1 MTRRASTRDKT
12 EAKPV
17 DAIVVGGGPA
27 GLLAALLLAQA
38 GAETVLVAPP
48 APEDHRTTGL
58 LAGSVAILDKAGLW
72 SGLRPL
78 AAPLRAIRLIDD
90 GGRRIRGP
98 EVLFRAAEIGLDA
111 FGRNI
116 ANRDL
121 VPALARAVAETP
133 GLRRIEEAAAS
144 IRIDGT
150 GATVRT
156 AGGASLR
163 GRLVVGADGRA
174 SPVRTAAGIGLRR
187 WSYDQSALVAVLRHE
202 RGHDDISTEI
212 HTEAGPFTLVP
223 MGDPL
228 SPKGDRRSSL
238 VWVARPAEA
247 AALAALDDAAL
258 ARAIGRRAGPIL
270 GAVALDG
277 PRQVF
282 PLSGQAA
289 RRLAV
294 PRAALVGEAA
304 HVVPPIGAQGLNLG
318 FRDAAALAGVVA
330 WALKTGADPGAAAVM
345 ARYEAKR
352 RGDVASRTAG
362 VDLLNRSLLTD
373 AAPALALRA
382 LALQAVKRIA
392 PLRRLLMREG
402 IAPGGA

>member
-1 MTRRASTRDKT
+1 MTRRASPRDKT
-12 EAKPV
+12 EAKPADV
-17 DAIVVGGGPA
+17 IVVGGGPA
-27 GLLAALLLAQA
+27 GLLAALLLAEA

-72 SGLRPL
+72 SGLCAK

-111 FGRNI
+111 FGHNI

-133 GLRRIEEAAAS
+133 GLRRVEEPAAS

-163 GRLVVGADGRA
+163 GRLVVGADGRG

-187 WSYDQSALVAVLRHE
+187 WGYDQSALVAVLRHE

-223 MGDPL
+223 L
-228 SPKGDRRSSL
+228 GDRRSSL

-247 AALAALDDAAL
+247 AALAALDDDAL
-258 ARAIGRRAGPIL
+258 AQAIGRRAGPIL
-270 GAVALDG
+270 GAVTLDG

-289 RRLAV
+289 RRLAA

-330 WALKTGADPGAAAVM
+330 WALKAGMDPGAAAVM

>member
-1 MTRRASTRDKT
+1 MTRSLEDRD
-12 EAKPV
+12 ADV
-17 DAIVVGGGPA
+17 IVGGGGPA
-27 GLLAALLLAQA
+27 GLLAALLLARG
-38 GAETVLVAPP
+38 GADTLLVAPP

-58 LAGSVAILDKAGLW
+58 LMGSVRILEDAGVW
-72 SGLRPL
+72 PHLRPQ

-90 GGRRIRGP
+90 GGRR
-98 EVLFRAAEIGLDA
+98 FRAPELVFRAEEIGLDA
-111 FGRNI
+111 FGYNI

-121 VPALARAVAETP
+121 VPVLARVVAETP
-133 GLRRIEEAAAS
+133 SLRRIAEPAAS
-144 IRIDGT
+144 IRIDST

-156 AGGASLR
+156 ADGTVLR
-163 GRLVVGADGRA
+163 APLVVGADGRS
-174 SPVRTAAGIGLRR
+174 SPVRAAAGIGERR
-187 WSYDQSALVAVLRHE
+187 WSYGQSALVTTLRHD

-223 MGDPL
+223 LGP
-228 SPKGDRRSSL
+228 GRSSL
-238 VWVARPAEA
+238 VWVMRPAEA
-247 AALAALDDAAL
+247 TRLAVLDDEAL
-258 ARAIGRRAGPIL
+258 AREIGRRAGPIL
-270 GAVALDG
+270 GAVTLDG
-277 PRQVF
+277 PRQIF
-282 PLSGQAA
+282 PLSGLSA

-294 PRAALVGEAA
+294 KRAALVGEAA

-318 FRDAAALAGVVA
+318 FRDASVLAGVVTA
-330 WALKTGADPGAAAVM
+330 ALRGGGDPGAAAVM

-382 LALQAVKRIA
+382 LAVQAVKRIA

>member
-1 MTRRASTRDKT
+1 MTRRPSSRDKT
-12 EAKPV
+12 EAKPADV
-17 DAIVVGGGPA
+17 IVVGGGPA

-58 LAGSVAILDKAGLW
+58 LAGSVAILDRAGLW
-72 SGLRPL
+72 SGLRTK

-111 FGRNI
+111 FGHNI

-133 GLRRIEEAAAS
+133 GLRRVEEAAAA

-150 GATVRT
+150 GATVRI
-156 AGGASLR
+156 AGGDALR
-163 GRLVVGADGRA
+163 GQLVVGADGRN

-187 WSYDQSALVAVLRHE
+187 WGYDQSALVAVLRHE

-223 MGDPL
+223 LGP
-228 SPKGDRRSSL
+228 GRSSL

-247 AALAALDDAAL
+247 AALAALDDDAL
-258 ARAIGRRAGPIL
+258 AQAIGRRAGPIL
-270 GAVALDG
+270 GAVTLDG

-330 WALKTGADPGAAAVM
+330 WALKAGMDPGAAGVM
-345 ARYEAKR
+345 ARYEVKR